1 MLLQGG
7 DGQLNGEVD
16 QLNGDV
22 EDIGV
27 DQLNGD
33 VGLQQSVTQNTVF
46 IKVSMTTIIII
57 DYALCRVNLL
67 CVFFKT
73 LDSIRYNLL
82 LSRILIRF

>member
-7 DGQLNGEVD
+7 DGQLNGD
-16 QLNGDV
+16 SQLNGEV